1 MSGGGGLSDAG
12 RLPSDIRNRLDCG
25 CIVGY
30 NTSAD
35 YQLMAG
41 MTVIRE
47 GIGNREEPAMDEI
60 VCEVRLRLLAGHI
73 YAASK
78 LGMWGFDDDFQLV
91 YSTNIHQEEFL
102 QLLEVSGGLD
112 YLRGIEGGCR
122 KPVMLGDSLGLVWGA
137 ENFYNSNGVPKG
149 LIMFGPLFLSNT
161 SPKNVEKALS
171 AMNFPLQPKL
181 KLMRIIETVP
191 VMHLAMARQYA
202 MMLHHCIT
210 EELSTD
216 FFAYE
221 EDIILFQN
229 DQIKDM
235 AAPDLADDEK
245 IQSALL
251 ERSMSVEQQLLN
263 CVQHGSRDYIRFL
276 QNANDAVSVLLSD
289 TGNSL
294 RDGKNTMIIF
304 ASKCCS
310 AAIEGG
316 VSIYAAKQLE
326 AEYIKKAEACT
337 NMAGLIRLN
346 RQMLEDFTEQ
356 VRRTQEHSLLS
367 PVIRESCDFIRANIT
382 KEFTLSD
389 VAGRAGYTEYYFTR
403 KFYKE
408 TGSKVQDYIKEAKIE
423 YAKIQLLTT
432 SKGIQEISDSLNFSN
447 RNYFSKVF
455 REIVGVTPAA
465 FRNHKE
471 N

>member
-1 MSGGGGLSDAG
+1 M
-12 RLPSDIRNRLDCG
+12 
-25 CIVGY
+25 
-30 NTSAD
+30 
-35 YQLMAG
+35 
-41 MTVIRE
+41 E
-47 GIGNREEPAMDEI
+47 EI

-78 LGMWGFDDDFQLV
+78 LGMWGFDENFQLA
-91 YSTNIHQEEFL
+91 YSTSIHQEEFL

-112 YLRGIEGGCR
+112 YLRGIDGGCR
-122 KPVMLGDSLGLVWGA
+122 KPVMLGDSLGMVWIA
-137 ENFYNSNGVPKG
+137 EHFYDSDGKPAC

-171 AMNFPLQPKL
+171 AMNFPLQPRL
-181 KLMRIIETVP
+181 KLMRIVEMVP
-191 VMHLAMARQYA
+191 VMSFSMARQYA
-202 MMLHHCIT
+202 LMLHHCIT
-210 EELSTD
+210 EEFDSD
-216 FFAYE
+216 FVAYE
-221 EDIILFQN
+221 GDIILFQSER
-229 DQIKDM
+229 IKEM
-235 AAPDLADDEK
+235 TAPDMTDDEK
-245 IQSALL
+245 SQSALL
-251 ERSMSVEQQLLN
+251 ERSMSVERQLLN
-263 CVQHGSRDYIRFL
+263 CVQHGSRDFPRFL
-276 QNANDAVSVLLSD
+276 QNANDAVSLLKSD

-304 ASKCCS
+304 ASKCCN

-326 AEYIKKAEACT
+326 AEYIKKAENST
-337 NMAGLIRLN
+337 NMAGLIKLN
-346 RQMLEDFTEQ
+346 RQMLEDFTDQ
-356 VRRTQEHSLLS
+356 VRRTQEHLFLS

-382 KEFTLSD
+382 KEFTLAD

-432 SKGIQEISDSLNFSN
+432 SKGIQEISDSLYFSN

-455 REIVGVTPAA
+455 REVVGVTPAA
-465 FRNHKE
+465 FRNQKE